1 MRLITGRLAAGP
13 PDRIKQ
19 GVLSVRVS
27 LYSATC
33 VASLLVLSA
42 GFAVA
47 QGPAGTS
54 RPPVGTGSP
63 AARPNGTNVA
73 VVDISHIFKNH
84 NRFNT
89 ALIALNERGAEL
101 DAWVRN
107 QQRLLAT
114 KREELGT
121 FKAGSPEY
129 QQLDETITKSIAD
142 NDLNL
147 RRQRQDFLSDEAK
160 LYYETYAEIEQTI
173 TRFALSRNIG
183 LVLRHSNDQ
192 PKVED
197 PKSVMQN
204 ISRFVIFNNG
214 LDITKIILE
223 QLNAGT
229 TPPPKANQATAGA
242 APANGV
248 APQTSGLPRNTK
260 LK

>member
-1 MRLITGRLAAGP
+1 M
-13 PDRIKQ
+13 
-19 GVLSVRVS
+19 RVS
-27 LYSATC
+27 LYPATC

-47 QGPAGTS
+47 QDTAGTN
-54 RPPVGTGSP
+54 RPPIGARPP
-63 AARPNGTNVA
+63 AAAPARPPAPNGTNVA
-73 VVDISHIFKNH
+73 VVDISFIFKNH

-107 QQRLLAT
+107 QQRELAK

-121 FKAGSPEY
+121 YKAGSPEY
-129 QQLDETITKSIAD
+129 QQLEETITKAIAD

-173 TRFALSRNIG
+173 ARFALSRNIG

-204 ISRFVIFNNG
+204 ISRFVIYNYR
-214 LDITKIILE
+214 LDITEAILK

-229 TPPPKANQATAGA
+229 TPPPRANQAAGA
-242 APANGV
+242 PADGT
-248 APQTSGLPRNTK
+248 ATRPATK
-260 LK
+260 GTKPLR

>member
-1 MRLITGRLAAGP
+1 M
-13 PDRIKQ
+13 
-19 GVLSVRVS
+19 RVS
-27 LYSATC
+27 LYPATC

-47 QGPAGTS
+47 QDPAGTN
-54 RPPVGTGSP
+54 RPPIGARPP
-63 AARPNGTNVA
+63 AAAPTRAAPNGTNVA

-84 NRFNT
+84 NRFNA

-107 QQRLLAT
+107 QQRELAT

-121 FKAGSPEY
+121 YKAGSPEY
-129 QQLDETITKSIAD
+129 QQLEETITKAIAD

-147 RRQRQDFLSDEAK
+147 RRKKQDFLSDEAK
-160 LYYETYAEIEQTI
+160 LYYETYGEIEQTI

-214 LDITKIILE
+214 LDITEIILK

-229 TPPPKANQATAGA
+229 TPPPRANPTTAGG
-242 APANGV
+242 APAEGI
-248 APQTSGLPRNTK
+248 ARPPATQPGRK